1 MSEHLR
7 TGGTPQYPLQCDH
20 CHYPIPGEPKERGD
34 GHYCSG
40 SCREAADG
48 ESTMPDPDA
57 YKRVVT
63 GIEPLDSL
71 VPNGIPADSFLL
83 LSGDEGTRRS
93 ELLTELVWRA
103 IERGEPAV
111 LVSFAD
117 PPTATLERFFGN
129 GWNVLPALETDRLRI
144 VDCFTHRL
152 SDREAFLESRNEWQT
167 FVGEAAADS
176 IVTVEEPDDGPA
188 VADALHEALDALE
201 MTETGLVT
209 IDSLDELG
217 RLLQRDRVHDFVTEV
232 RGTICT
238 PRYVPIVAGATTAG
252 SDKYPEDEYV
262 FDGIV
267 DLRLTDQFTPET
279 RLKQLGVRKLIG
291 TQFLPQWITYE
302 YEPARGLFAFGSST
316 DAREVYDYDFG
327 NGPRAVDRR

>member
-1 MSEHLR
+1 MSEHR
-7 TGGTPQYPLQCDH
+7 STDRTPQYPLRCDH
-20 CHYPIPGEPKERGD
+20 CHYPIPDELQEGTD
-34 GHYCSG
+34 GQYCSE
-40 SCREAADG
+40 SCREAADD

-103 IERGEPAV
+103 IERGEPAIV
-111 LVSFAD
+111 VAYAN
-117 PPTATLERFFGN
+117 PPTAALERFFGN
-129 GWNVLPALETDRLRI
+129 GWNVLPALESDRLRI

-152 SDREAFLESRNEWQT
+152 SDREEFLETCSQWQT

-176 IVTVEEPDDGPA
+176 IVAVEEPSDGPA
-188 VADALHEALDALE
+188 VAEALHEALDALE
-201 MTETGLVT
+201 MTETGLVA

-217 RLLQRDRVHDFVTEV
+217 RLLQRERVHDFVTEV
-232 RGTICT
+232 RGTVCT
-238 PRYVPIVAGATTAG
+238 ARYVPIVAGATTAG
-252 SDKYPEDEYV
+252 SDSYPEDEYV

-267 DLRLTDQFTPET
+267 DLRLTDQLAPET

-291 TQFLPQWITYE
+291 AQFLPQWITYE
-302 YEPARGLFAFGSST
+302 YEPARGLFAFGPST
-316 DAREVYDYDFG
+316 DAREVYDLA
-327 NGPRAVDRR
+327 NGPRVSDRR